1 MVNSYQLVNPHIAGT
16 FDTKIKAKNSKE
28 ASNIF
33 YKNLSEHFSN
43 SIPQFF
49 FTIQKGGS
57 GNGKFFHFK
66 AEEERNEDEVSFKI
80 SSYELQNENKID
92 AFKNNLNEIKDKI
105 QGGGKKGRK
114 GRKSSKSR
122 KSRKNDS
129 SDSSDSENGYLS
141 DDIYSRASSYIPTTP
156 MYYWWYDPSLYDV
169 KRIYIP
175 SFYSYMTPY
184 IQVSLS

>member
-1 MVNSYQLVNPHIAGT
+1 MVNTYQLVNPHIAGT

-57 GNGKFFHFK
+57 GGGKYFHFK
-66 AEEERNEDEVSFKI
+66 AQEERNEDEVSFKI
-80 SSYELQNENKID
+80 SSYELQNENKIND
-92 AFKNNLNEIKDKI
+92 FKNSLNEIKDKI
-105 QGGGKKGRK
+105 QGGGKKKSK
-114 GRKSSKSR
+114 GRKNRSR
-122 KSRKNDS
+122 RSRRDDS
-129 SDSSDSENGYLS
+129 SDSDSEYLY
-141 DDIYSRASSYIPTTP
+141 DDIYSRASTYIPTTP
-156 MYYWWYDPSLYDV
+156 MYYWWYDPNLYDI
-169 KRIYIP
+169 KQIYIP

-184 IQVSLS
+184 IQISIP

>member
-1 MVNSYQLVNPHIAGT
+1 MVNTYQLVNPHIAGT

-57 GNGKFFHFK
+57 GEGKYFHFK
-66 AEEERNEDEVSFKI
+66 AQEERNEDEVSFKI
-80 SSYELQNENKID
+80 SSYNLQNENKID

-105 QGGGKKGRK
+105 QGGGKRK
-114 GRKSSKSR
+114 GKKSR
-122 KSRKNDS
+122 KSKSKSRHDDS
-129 SDSSDSENGYLS
+129 SDSDSEYLY

-156 MYYWWYDPSLYDV
+156 MYYWWYDPNLYDI
-169 KRIYIP
+169 KQIYIP

-184 IQVSLS
+184 IQISIP

>member
-1 MVNSYQLVNPHIAGT
+1 MVNTYQLVNPHIAGT

-57 GNGKFFHFK
+57 GGGKYFHFK
-66 AEEERNEDEVSFKI
+66 AQEERNEDEVSFKI
-80 SSYELQNENKID
+80 SYYNLQNENKID

-105 QGGGKKGRK
+105 QGGGKRK
-114 GRKSSKSR
+114 GKKSR
-122 KSRKNDS
+122 KSKSKSRRDDS
-129 SDSSDSENGYLS
+129 SDSDSEYLY

-156 MYYWWYDPSLYDV
+156 MYYWWYDPNLYDI
-169 KRIYIP
+169 KQIYIP

-184 IQVSLS
+184 IQISIP

>member
-1 MVNSYQLVNPHIAGT
+1 MVNTYQLVNPHIAGT

-57 GNGKFFHFK
+57 GAGKFFHFK
-66 AEEERNEDEVSFKI
+66 AQEERNEDEVSFKI
-80 SSYELQNENKID
+80 SSYELQNENKMD

-105 QGGGKKGRK
+105 QGGGKRK
-114 GRKSSKSR
+114 GKKSRNSKSKSR
-122 KSRKNDS
+122 RDDS
-129 SDSSDSENGYLS
+129 SDSDSEYLY

-156 MYYWWYDPSLYDV
+156 MYYWWYDPNLYDI
-169 KRIYIP
+169 KQIYIP

-184 IQVSLS
+184 IQISIP

>member
-1 MVNSYQLVNPHIAGT
+1 MVNTYQLVNPHIAGT

-57 GNGKFFHFK
+57 GGGKYFHFK
-66 AEEERNEDEVSFKI
+66 AQEERNEDEVSFKI
-80 SSYELQNENKID
+80 SSYELQNENKMD

-105 QGGGKKGRK
+105 QGGGKRK
-114 GRKSSKSR
+114 GKKSR
-122 KSRKNDS
+122 KSKSKSRRDDS
-129 SDSSDSENGYLS
+129 SDSDSEYLY

-156 MYYWWYDPSLYDV
+156 MYYWWYDPNLYDI
-169 KRIYIP
+169 KQIYIP

-184 IQVSLS
+184 IQISIP